1 MILFSENDR
10 VVFPQ
15 NEPETNR
22 PWEQLEPQLYNV
34 SNNVPMGVT
43 HYKGRLFVTVPRRRV
58 GILSTL
64 NVINTNE
71 PKGSSPPLLPF
82 PDAKTNSLHVS

>member
-1 MILFSENDR
+1 M
-10 VVFPQ
+10 VFPQ
-15 NEPETNR
+15 TESEINR
-22 PWEQLEPQLYNV
+22 PWEGLEPQPYNA

-58 GILSTL
+58 GIPSTL

-71 PKGSSPPLLPF
+71 PKGSSPAFQPF
-82 PDAKTNSLHVS
+82 PDSNTNSLHVS